1 MYTNAVVPGTPKPT
15 IFLMDGNADFQ
26 PFYLYTNVESS
37 SNWNQPLKKVDGFRV
52 PGTYGC
58 FVKWWYPQNTQNDHF

>member
-1 MYTNAVVPGTPKPT
+1 MYTNAVVPGTLKPT

-26 PFYLYTNVESS
+26 PFFYMQMWFIIQMLPTI
-37 SNWNQPLKKVDGFRV
+37 KKVDGFRV

-58 FVKWWYPQNTQNDHF
+58 FLKLCTPKNTQHDHF